1 MKMSERRFHHLAT
14 RYGLVATIVMC
25 LTQRFAKADEF
36 APSPEGYYEGSVVYS
51 CNYLKGIGYASMILK
66 DKADF
71 WLTLTRSGHGTY
83 IVNGQGTAIFDFS
96 YAIDW
101 TMGVKAGVSMMNVLG
116 AKIDPKVTLSLDPKT
131 SVQKFYLTGEVAA
144 EDAKDGGRKLKDV
157 TISWTPP
164 NDDKAQK
171 PKLKLQLIGSVS
183 MDVSGGASM
192 DKDFGKGPGGKP
204 LGKANAEGAIGGGK
218 FSPGTVA
225 QTIEFDP
232 PSPFGSE
239 KFTVVLKK
247 RSRYGPFA
255 DEYDITAP
263 GQSAS
268 VEVTVHWNAVQKI
281 DFGWFKN
288 PAQLAATDSTGP
300 PAKNGRNGI
309 DGQSGPGGQPGSS
322 GANGREGQK
331 GDPGQK
337 GQGGG
342 IVQPNWRSGSVTVKA
357 GQDTSVTFSSPMN
370 TADYV
375 VTLAPAQNPGLWIG
389 NYSRKTPQGF
399 MLRAEPANQA
409 DAVSGTTIDWM
420 AVPAR

>member
-1 MKMSERRFHHLAT
+1 MLLSLALRFTTA
-14 RYGLVATIVMC
+14 VATEDTNFI
-25 LTQRFAKADEF
+25 
-36 APSPEGYYEGSVVYS
+36 PSPEGYYEGSVLYS

-71 WLTLTRSGHGTY
+71 WLTLTRGGHGTY

-144 EDAKDGGRKLKDV
+144 EDAKDGGVKLKDV

-164 NDDKAQK
+164 NDEKAQK

-183 MDVSGGASM
+183 MDVSGSASM

-225 QTIEFDP
+225 QTIDFDP
-232 PSPFGSE
+232 PPPFGSE

-247 RSRYGPFA
+247 RSRSRRDFRNAEAGLLDPANSAQPNSCF
-255 DEYDITAP
+255 EGKITSCARDL
-263 GQSAS
+263 SAG
-268 VEVTVHWNAVQKI
+268 T
-281 DFGWFKN
+281 
-288 PAQLAATDSTGP
+288 T
-300 PAKNGRNGI
+300 
-309 DGQSGPGGQPGSS
+309 
-322 GANGREGQK
+322 
-331 GDPGQK
+331 DPGY
-337 GQGGG
+337 
-342 IVQPNWRSGSVTVKA
+342 PPSCE
-357 GQDTSVTFSSPMN
+357 
-370 TADYV
+370 
-375 VTLAPAQNPGLWIG
+375 GLRRG
-389 NYSRKTPQGF
+389 RQ
-399 MLRAEPANQA
+399 MLELFVLEKRDQA
-409 DAVSGTTIDWM
+409 
-420 AVPAR
+420 R